1 MEVNKVDS
9 IVPQYKQIP
18 SDKPE
23 VKQYKQGDLIMRVSR
38 EGKEWIY
45 IPTGKV
51 VARGPLDTDTFEK
64 EQPVDLEGKIVN
76 KNGVINN

>member
-1 MEVNKVDS
+1 MEVNKVES
-9 IVPQYKQIP
+9 VVPQYKPIP
-18 SDKPE
+18 SDKPG
-23 VKQYKQGDLIMRVSR
+23 VKRYQQGDLIMEISR

-51 VARGPLDTDTFEK
+51 VARGPLSKDTFEK

>member
-18 SDKPE
+18 SDKPG
-23 VKQYKQGDLIMRVSR
+23 VKRYQQLDLIMEISS

-51 VARGPLDTDTFEK
+51 VARGPLDKDTFEK

-76 KNGVINN
+76 KNGVISN